1 MAVADHELDAA
12 QTPPRQRAQ
21 EGRPE
26 RLGLGRTDLEAEH
39 LATPVGVDANSDY
52 YGNGHDPPGL
62 AHFHVVRVDP
72 QIRPRALDRPI
83 EERLHTLV
91 DLCTEPVCGGGR
103 AEGWR
108 VSTIVLRR
116 RLMVCNNDEGTDP

>member
-1 MAVADHELDAA
+1 MKWTRQRCHVAESTCRLLQAFVAVADHELDAA

-26 RLGLGRTDLEAEH
+26 RLGLGWPDLEAEH

-52 YGNGHDPPGL
+52 HGNGHDPPGL
-62 AHFHVVRVDP
+62 THLHVGRVDP

-91 DLCTEPVCGGGR
+91 DLGTEP
-103 AEGWR
+103 
-108 VSTIVLRR
+108 
-116 RLMVCNNDEGTDP
+116 